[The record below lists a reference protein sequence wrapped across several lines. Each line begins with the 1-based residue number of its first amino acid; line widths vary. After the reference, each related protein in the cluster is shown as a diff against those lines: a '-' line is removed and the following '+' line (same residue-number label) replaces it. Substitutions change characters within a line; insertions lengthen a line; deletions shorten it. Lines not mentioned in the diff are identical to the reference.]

1 MMVSSPL
8 HRQNV
13 KPNLR
18 KVNSTDSIPP
28 PSHKF
33 SKKTGAITGI
43 KLSAFKPTKIIAY
56 TLLGACIGFIY
67 LTHVFATQELLGQ
80 VQQLQR
86 EFEQTQQ
93 MHDEL
98 KLRYD
103 RMTGPANMYRKAREL
118 GFINA
123 GPADQILEGR

>member
-18 KVNSTDSIPP
+18 KVNSTDSIPS
-28 PSHKF
+28 PSQKT
-33 SKKTGAITGI
+33 SKKVSQGTGI
-43 KLSAFKPTKIIAY
+43 KLSAFKPAKIIAF
-56 TLLGACIGFIY
+56 TLVAAIFGFIY

-86 EFEQTQQ
+86 EYEQTQQ
-93 MHDEL
+93 VHDEL
-98 KLRYD
+98 KLRHD
-103 RMTGPANMYRKAREL
+103 RMTGPANIYRKAREL

-123 GPADQILEGR
+123 GPADQILEGQ

>member
-1 MMVSSPL
+1 M
-8 HRQNV
+8 

-18 KVNSTDSIPP
+18 KINSTDSIPS
-28 PSHKF
+28 PSQKT
-33 SKKTGAITGI
+33 SKNIGQGTGI
-43 KLSAFKPTKIIAY
+43 KLSAFKPTKIIAF
-56 TLLGACIGFIY
+56 TLVAAIFGFIY

-86 EFEQTQQ
+86 EYEQTQQ
-93 MHDEL
+93 VYDEL

-103 RMTGPANMYRKAREL
+103 RMKGPANIYRKAREL

-123 GPADQILEGR
+123 GPADQILEGQ

>member
-18 KVNSTDSIPP
+18 KVNSTDSIPS
-28 PSHKF
+28 PSQKT
-33 SKKTGAITGI
+33 SKKVSQGTGI
-43 KLSAFKPTKIIAY
+43 KLSAFKPIKIIVF
-56 TLLGACIGFIY
+56 TLVAAIFGFIY

-86 EFEQTQQ
+86 DYEQTQQ
-93 MHDEL
+93 VHDEL

-103 RMTGPANMYRKAREL
+103 RMTGPANIYRKAREL

-123 GPADQILEGR
+123 GPADQILEGQ

>member
-18 KVNSTDSIPP
+18 KVNSTDSIPS
-28 PSHKF
+28 PSQKT
-33 SKKTGAITGI
+33 SKKVSQGNGI
-43 KLSAFKPTKIIAY
+43 KLSAFKPTKIIAF
-56 TLLGACIGFIY
+56 TLVAAIFGFIY

-86 EFEQTQQ
+86 DYEQTQQ
-93 MHDEL
+93 VHDEL

-103 RMTGPANMYRKAREL
+103 RMTGPANIYRKAREL

-123 GPADQILEGR
+123 GPADQILEGQ

>member
-18 KVNSTDSIPP
+18 KVNSTDSIP
-28 PSHKF
+28 SLSQKT
-33 SKKTGAITGI
+33 SKKVGQETGI
-43 KLSAFKPTKIIAY
+43 KLSAFKPTKIIVF
-56 TLLGACIGFIY
+56 TLVAAIFGFIY

-86 EFEQTQQ
+86 EYEQTQQ
-93 MHDEL
+93 VHDEL

-103 RMTGPANMYRKAREL
+103 RMTGPANIYRKAREL

-123 GPADQILEGR
+123 GPADQILEGQ

>member
-18 KVNSTDSIPP
+18 KVNSTDSIPS
-28 PSHKF
+28 PSQKT
-33 SKKTGAITGI
+33 SKKVSQGTGF
-43 KLSAFKPTKIIAY
+43 KLSAFKPTKIIVF
-56 TLLGACIGFIY
+56 TLVAAIFGFIY

-86 EFEQTQQ
+86 DYEQTQQ
-93 MHDEL
+93 VHDEL

-103 RMTGPANMYRKAREL
+103 RMTGPANIYRKAREL

-123 GPADQILEGR
+123 GPADQILEGQ

>member
-18 KVNSTDSIPP
+18 KVNSTDSIPS
-28 PSHKF
+28 PSQKT
-33 SKKTGAITGI
+33 SKKVNQGTGI
-43 KLSAFKPTKIIAY
+43 KLSAFKPTKIIVF
-56 TLLGACIGFIY
+56 TLVAAIFGFIY

-86 EFEQTQQ
+86 EYEQTQQ
-93 MHDEL
+93 VHDEL

-103 RMTGPANMYRKAREL
+103 RMTGPANIYRKAREL

-123 GPADQILEGR
+123 GPADQLLEGQ

>member
-18 KVNSTDSIPP
+18 KVNSTDSIPS
-28 PSHKF
+28 PSQKT
-33 SKKTGAITGI
+33 SKKVSHGTRI
-43 KLSAFKPTKIIAY
+43 KLSAFKPTKIIAF
-56 TLLGACIGFIY
+56 TLVAAIFGFIY

-86 EFEQTQQ
+86 EYEQTQQ
-93 MHDEL
+93 VHDEL
-98 KLRYD
+98 KLRHD
-103 RMTGPANMYRKAREL
+103 RMTGPANIYRKAREL

-123 GPADQILEGR
+123 GPADQILEGQ

>member
-18 KVNSTDSIPP
+18 KVNSTDSIPS
-28 PSHKF
+28 PSQKT
-33 SKKTGAITGI
+33 SKKVGQETGI
-43 KLSAFKPTKIIAY
+43 KLSAFKPTKIIVF
-56 TLLGACIGFIY
+56 TLVAAIFGFIY

-86 EFEQTQQ
+86 EYEQTQQ
-93 MHDEL
+93 VHDEL
-98 KLRYD
+98 KLRHD
-103 RMTGPANMYRKAREL
+103 RMTGPANIYRKAREL

-123 GPADQILEGR
+123 GPADQILEGQ

>member
-18 KVNSTDSIPP
+18 KVNSTDSIPS
-28 PSHKF
+28 PSQKT
-33 SKKTGAITGI
+33 SKKVSQGTGI
-43 KLSAFKPTKIIAY
+43 KLLAFKPTKIIAF
-56 TLLGACIGFIY
+56 TLVAAIFGFIY

-86 EFEQTQQ
+86 DYEQTQQ
-93 MHDEL
+93 VHDEL

-103 RMTGPANMYRKAREL
+103 RMTGPVNIYRKAREL

-123 GPADQILEGR
+123 GPADQILECQ

>member
-8 HRQNV
+8 HRQKV

-18 KVNSTDSIPP
+18 KVNSTDSIPS
-28 PSHKF
+28 PSQKT
-33 SKKTGAITGI
+33 SKKFGQRTGM
-43 KLSAFKPTKIIAY
+43 KLSAFKPTKIIIF
-56 TLLGACIGFIY
+56 TLVAAIFGFIY

-86 EFEQTQQ
+86 ENEQTQQ
-93 MHDEL
+93 VHDEL

-103 RMTGPANMYRKAREL
+103 RMIGPANIYRKAREL

-123 GPADQILEGR
+123 GPADQILEGQ

>member
-18 KVNSTDSIPP
+18 KVNSTDSIPS
-28 PSHKF
+28 PSQKT
-33 SKKTGAITGI
+33 SKKVSQGTGI
-43 KLSAFKPTKIIAY
+43 KLSAFKPTKIIAF
-56 TLLGACIGFIY
+56 TLVAAIFGFIY

-86 EFEQTQQ
+86 DYEQTQQ
-93 MHDEL
+93 VHDEL

-103 RMTGPANMYRKAREL
+103 RMTGPANIYRKGREL

-123 GPADQILEGR
+123 GPADQILEGQ